1 MERNLRSE
9 METVFIVTFRT
20 GDICKPIHENCYFCT
35 FPPRM
40 TTGYLGETDFF
51 FFAFD
56 VAVLSMMAGVV
67 WGLKKQGL
75 TLWNDITGVA
85 DHTIRAF

>member
-1 MERNLRSE
+1 MERHLRSE
-9 METVFIVTFRT
+9 METVFIVTFRM
-20 GDICKPIHENCYFCT
+20 GDICKPIHEDCYFCT

-51 FFAFD
+51 FF
-56 VAVLSMMAGVV
+56 LLLMMAGMV
-67 WGLKKQGL
+67 WGLKKQGV

-85 DHTIRAF
+85 GHTIRVTEGVVK

>member
-51 FFAFD
+51 FCFRRGSAID
-56 VAVLSMMAGVV
+56 DGWSGMGAKEAG
-67 WGLKKQGL
+67 
-75 TLWNDITGVA
+75 A
-85 DHTIRAF
+85 DTVE